1 MAGAEF
7 SSRPAVVAAI
17 NPGMT
22 GPVGTTVLA
31 APPPEVEGAAQATET
46 AAAGGVAAGG
56 VRLATAT
63 SLPQPGSAVAAGAP
77 LHPTTD
83 QAPPVVAAAV
93 GAPLRYAT
101 ALSLPATPPPPRTA
115 VTEPPAES
123 AKPLPRAGTLVR
135 WECAAALAAA
145 GLTQPWPVTA
155 AAALA
160 AAVTGGSTLKI
171 KNRSLAELTSLGL
184 GYLARPRDVALPP
197 HERAAALLEHLLPG
211 VSVGATDLAGVPV
224 LVVRHAG
231 GVAAVAEPTTS
242 GPRWVPPATLLPAA
256 DPDGPYPGVQAIFH
270 AGGGPGTPPR
280 RWFGIHAVRTA
291 GHADDDVLTL
301 VLRNTLR
308 RVLRGLTQHG
318 VPSEPL
324 GREAGLATIAA
335 LAHVTGGRTVLRE
348 DWTRWRTGP
357 ISQICFRVDGPV
369 TERLV
374 AGLLSRPPGVAV
386 TLAAQARRTPRGTTT
401 SATLRLAARSPA
413 ALDAALPG
421 LTRWCAGHGRRLDR
435 LDGHHLTGVTATL
448 PIGGTAE

>member
-7 SSRPAVVAAI
+7 SSRPAVLAAI
-17 NPGMT
+17 NPGLT
-22 GPVGTTVLA
+22 EPTSTAGTVTVPA
-31 APPPEVEGAAQATET
+31 ALTPAVTAPE
-46 AAAGGVAAGG
+46 
-56 VRLATAT
+56 
-63 SLPQPGSAVAAGAP
+63 SGAP
-77 LHPTTD
+77 LRPKANE
-83 QAPPVVAAAV
+83 APSVVAAAV

-101 ALSLPATPPPPRTA
+101 PLSLPATRPPRVPTA
-115 VTEPPAES
+115 GPPS
-123 AKPLPRAGTLVR
+123 KPAKPLPRAGAVVR
-135 WECAAALAAA
+135 WECAAALVAAS
-145 GLTQPWPVTA
+145 LTQPWPVTA

-160 AAVTGGSTLKI
+160 AAGLGGSTLKI

-184 GYLARPRDVALPP
+184 GYLARPHDVALPP
-197 HERAAALLEHLLPG
+197 HERAAALLDHLLPG
-211 VSVGATDLAGVPV
+211 VSLGATELSGVPV

-270 AGGGPGTPPR
+270 AGGEPGTQPR
-280 RWFGIHAVRTA
+280 RWFGTHAVRTA
-291 GHADDDVLTL
+291 EHADDDVLTL

-335 LAHVTGGRTVLRE
+335 LAHVTGGRTGLRE

-357 ISQICFRVDGPV
+357 VSQICFRLDGPV

-421 LTRWCAGHGRRLDR
+421 LARWCAGHGRRLDR